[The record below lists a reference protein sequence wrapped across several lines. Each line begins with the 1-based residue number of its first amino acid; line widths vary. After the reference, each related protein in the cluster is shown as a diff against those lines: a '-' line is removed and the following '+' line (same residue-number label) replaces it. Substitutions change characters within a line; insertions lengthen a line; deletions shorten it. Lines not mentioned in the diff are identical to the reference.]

1 MFFKLVGA
9 NSRRNKKD
17 NALYFSSMLISVI
30 AFYIILSV
38 SNQDVMIFLSK
49 MESDAV
55 QRLLS
60 IIPVLYITT
69 LIILFVLVYFSS
81 SIKMD
86 NRKHELGMYMTLGV
100 KKRKLFLMLYLEDMR
115 NDLLALAIGLPV
127 AIMLSELISLVTSK
141 VIGMGIIGH
150 RFSLSFSAI
159 LFTVIGFLT
168 VKSLATVIITIK
180 TLRKEI
186 GDLLNYKP
194 IAVKKQHSKFVYIF
208 SLLIGLIML
217 AKAYY
222 YGITKWAWEDF
233 AQMMI
238 TVALGT
244 AGTVLIFYGM
254 RLILEF
260 FIKMRTSKRL
270 HSFNFR
276 QIQEIV
282 INRSTIIALCSLLI
296 FVSLSLFSV
305 GVATYVGTT
314 KDTPHIMDYTFINY
328 SENKVFNK
336 ESVRAELK
344 ENNLNSYFT
353 DLFDIRLGQTGEE
366 AFLFKELIFALE
378 KEEKSREIEILLS
391 NFKGRE
397 SCHLISL
404 SGYNKIRKLANLP
417 PEKLGNDEA
426 NLYIGAGFLL
436 DKNVINKILKSNPKV
451 KVADKNLK
459 LVGDVQYLPI
469 VTDRAITLSYAI
481 VVNDEVFD
489 SLTKGNDF
497 NYVNGVLDVKK
508 VKEQGLM
515 RVIMDINQEL
525 DKTSLKYESYI
536 QNIGRQLIHIISAS
550 YITIYLSIVFLVVAN
565 TIIGVL
571 FLMSQRTSY
580 KRYQT
585 LVYLGATYDVIC
597 KSSQKQINNFFG
609 LAIFVAVINSFF
621 GVLSLFKATLPSSV
635 REDIGRLIIISLLP
649 LTLLILFEFIYIH
662 VVKKSGNSFLMTLM
676 EPKREE

>member
-1 MFFKLVGA
+1 
-9 NSRRNKKD
+9 
-17 NALYFSSMLISVI
+17 
-30 AFYIILSV
+30 
-38 SNQDVMIFLSK
+38 
-49 MESDAV
+49 
-55 QRLLS
+55 
-60 IIPVLYITT
+60 
-69 LIILFVLVYFSS
+69 
-81 SIKMD
+81 
-86 NRKHELGMYMTLGV
+86 
-100 KKRKLFLMLYLEDMR
+100 
-115 NDLLALAIGLPV
+115 
-127 AIMLSELISLVTSK
+127 
-141 VIGMGIIGH
+141 
-150 RFSLSFSAI
+150 
-159 LFTVIGFLT
+159 LT
-168 VKSLATVIITIK
+168 VKSLATIIIAIK

-233 AQMMI
+233 TQMMI

-244 AGTVLIFYGM
+244 MGTVLIFYGM
-254 RLILEF
+254 RLILEL
-260 FIKMRTSKRL
+260 FIKTRNTKRL

-296 FVSLSLFSV
+296 FVSISLFSV
-305 GVATYVGTT
+305 GVATYVETT
-314 KDTPHIMDYTFINY
+314 KDTPHIMDYTFIND
-328 SENKVFNK
+328 SENKVFNE
-336 ESVRAELK
+336 ESVRAKLK

-353 DLFDIRLGQTGEE
+353 DLFEIRWGQTGEND
-366 AFLFKELIFALE
+366 FSYKEVVSSLE
-378 KEEKSREIEILLS
+378 KEEKDLYVEIMVD
-391 NFKGRE
+391 NFKHID
-397 SCHLISL
+397 SCCLISL
-404 SGYNKIRKLANLP
+404 SGYNNIRKLANLP
-417 PEKLGNDEA
+417 PEKLRNDEA
-426 NLYIGAGFLL
+426 NLYIWDKILL
-436 DKNVINKILKSNPKV
+436 DEDAINKALKSNPKV
-451 KVADKNLK
+451 KVADKSLK
-459 LVGDVQYLPI
+459 LVGDVRSLPI
-469 VTDRAITLSYAI
+469 VTDYAITLRFAL

-489 SLTKGNDF
+489 YLTKGNDVK
-497 NYVNGVLDVKK
+497 YVNGVLDAKR

-515 RVIMDINQEL
+515 RVIMDINQVL
-525 DKTSLKYESYI
+525 DKTSLQYESYI
-536 QNIGRQLIHIISAS
+536 QNIGRQLIYILS
-550 YITIYLSIVFLVVAN
+550 YSYMTIYLSIVFLVVAN

-585 LVYLGATYDVIC
+585 LVYLGATYDVLC

-635 REDIGRLIIISLLP
+635 KNDIGSLIIISLLP
-649 LTLLILFEFIYIH
+649 LALLILFEFIYIY

>member
-60 IIPVLYITT
+60 IIPVLYIIT

-86 NRKHELGMYMTLGV
+86 NRKHELGMYLTLGM
-100 KKRKLFLMLYLEDMR
+100 KKRKLFLMLCLEDMR

-159 LFTVIGFLT
+159 LFTIIGFLT
-168 VKSLATVIITIK
+168 VKSLATVIIAIK

-233 AQMMI
+233 TQMMI

-244 AGTVLIFYGM
+244 MGTVLIFYGM

-260 FIKMRTSKRL
+260 FIKMRNTKKL

-282 INRSTIIALCSLLI
+282 INRSTLIALCSLL

-305 GVATYVGTT
+305 GVATYMETT
-314 KDTPHIMDYTFINY
+314 KDTPHIMDYTFIND
-328 SENKVFNK
+328 SEKKVFND
-336 ESVRAELK
+336 ELVRAKLK
-344 ENNLNSYFT
+344 ENNLYSYFT
-353 DLFDIRLGQTGEE
+353 DLFEIRWGQTGEND
-366 AFLFKELIFALE
+366 FSYKEVVSSLE
-378 KEEKSREIEILLS
+378 KEEKTLDVEIMVDD
-391 NFKGRE
+391 FKHID
-397 SCHLISL
+397 SCCLISL
-404 SGYNKIRKLANLP
+404 SGYNSIRKLANLP

-426 NLYIGAGFLL
+426 NLYMWDNILL
-436 DKNVINKILKSNPKV
+436 DEDAINNALKSNPKV
-451 KVADKNLK
+451 KVVDKSLK
-459 LVGDVQYLPI
+459 LVGDVRSLPI
-469 VTDRAITLSYAI
+469 VTDHAITLRFAL

-489 SLTKGNDF
+489 YLTKGNDVK
-497 NYVNGVLDVKK
+497 YVNGVLDAKK

-515 RVIMDINQEL
+515 RVIMDINQVL
-525 DKTSLKYESYI
+525 DKTSLEYESYI
-536 QNIGRQLIHIISAS
+536 QNIGRQLIYILS
-550 YITIYLSIVFLVVAN
+550 YSYMTIYLSIVFLVVSN

-585 LVYLGATYDVIC
+585 LVYLGATYDVLC

-621 GVLSLFKATLPSSV
+621 GVISLFKATLPSSV
-635 REDIGRLIIISLLP
+635 RDDIGSLIIISLLP
-649 LTLLILFEFIYIH
+649 LALLTLFEFIYIH